1 MQAPCPEPGVN
12 ICDQN
17 LTMRKPLFAFILA
30 ILLCN
35 AGAQLFSQSL
45 SPRAEK
51 LREKVSEYTYANQSD
66 SAQILINEFLETPGL
81 NPLEIF
87 YGHYQFAVVVQ
98 SSREPGDAVRL
109 LLRCKDF
116 LKSVPDS
123 SKYLSLIY
131 GNIAESYF
139 NIMNYDSA
147 KYYALRSIEAEPD
160 SSLRSAGHAIN
171 YMIVGYSDFVSA
183 KHESALAQYELAMIA
198 YTKAGETCEL
208 PLCLLKIARV
218 NNAQGQTE
226 TAKRNI
232 EHAIRLSDSCGI
244 EQYTLLAKRTQ
255 FEIYRENGDFKSA
268 LAQLEEINDL
278 VARMENVKH
287 DKALSELS
295 VKYETQMVERENA
308 QLKTINQ
315 KNEEYLASQKLA
327 LWILASVL
335 VVLGGLVIL
344 LVSISKKR
352 KRVEMKL
359 SVLNSR
365 LEEQV
370 AERTQHLTEAN
381 RSIRENTDMLIFQN
395 KQLVDFCNIISH
407 NLRSPMRNVSVLV
420 DFIETTNSEEKK
432 KEFLGKLKPV
442 IGSMNQTFD
451 ELLESLKVRQELD
464 IKSDR
469 IRFAD
474 CLARVIQDLSIE
486 IHETGAEI
494 TGEFSRASDV
504 IFSRKYL
511 ISILHNLIGNAIKY
525 RSPGKHPVIRL
536 STQRENDR
544 ITLSVCDNGLG
555 IDLEKFGDK
564 IFRIGKTFHEH
575 PNAKGFGLFIT
586 KTQVEAMKG
595 TIRVEST
602 PGRGTCF
609 YVEFTQQE

>member
-1 MQAPCPEPGVN
+1 MH
-12 ICDQN
+12 
-17 LTMRKPLFAFILA
+17 KPLLA
-30 ILLCN
+30 YLLGMLLCS
-35 AGAQLFSQSL
+35 AGSQLYSQSL
-45 SPRAEK
+45 SERTEQ
-51 LREKVSEYTYANQSD
+51 LREKVSYYTYDNKPD
-66 SAQILINEFLETPGL
+66 SARIIINEFLETPGL

-87 YGHYQFAVVVQ
+87 YGHYQFAAVVQ
-98 SSREPGDAVRL
+98 SSSEPEDAVRM
-109 LLRCKDF
+109 LLRCKDL
-116 LKSVPDS
+116 LKDVPDS

-139 NIMNYDSA
+139 NVMNYDSA

-171 YMIVGYSDFVSA
+171 YMIIGYSDFVA
-183 KHESALAQYELAMIA
+183 DRYESALAQYNLAMIA
-198 YTKAGETCEL
+198 YTEAGETCEL

-218 NNAQGQTE
+218 NNAMGQTE
-226 TAKRNI
+226 ASKRYI
-232 EHAIRLSDSCGI
+232 EHAIQLSDSCGI
-244 EQYTLLAKRTQ
+244 EQYALLAKRTQ
-255 FEIYRENGDFKSA
+255 YEIYRENGDYKSA
-268 LAQLEEINDL
+268 LAKLEEINDL
-278 VARMENVKH
+278 VARMENSKH

-295 VKYETQMVERENA
+295 VKYETQMVEQENT

-327 LWILASVL
+327 LWILASAIII
-335 VVLGGLVIL
+335 LGGLLIL
-344 LVSISKKR
+344 IVSISKKR
-352 KRVEMKL
+352 KRAEMKL
-359 SVLNSR
+359 SVLNSQ

-381 RSIRENTDMLIFQN
+381 RSIRENTDLLIFQN

-474 CLARVIQDLSIE
+474 CLARVMQDLSIE

-494 TGEFSRASDV
+494 TGDFSRAPEV
-504 IFSRKYL
+504 LFPRKYL
-511 ISILHNLIGNAIKY
+511 NSILHNLISNAIKY

-536 STQRENDR
+536 SSERVVDR
-544 ITLSVCDNGLG
+544 VILTVCDNGLG
-555 IDLEKFGDK
+555 IDLDKFGDK
-564 IFRIGKTFHEH
+564 IFKIGKIFHEH

-595 TIRVEST
+595 NIRVESV
-602 PGRGTCF
+602 PGKGTCF
-609 YVEFTQQE
+609 YVEFVRPE